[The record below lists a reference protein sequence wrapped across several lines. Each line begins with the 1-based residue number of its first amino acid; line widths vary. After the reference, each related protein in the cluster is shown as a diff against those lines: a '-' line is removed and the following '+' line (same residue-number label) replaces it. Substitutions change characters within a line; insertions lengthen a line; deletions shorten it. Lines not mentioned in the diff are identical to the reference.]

1 MENKLLLKQLI
12 ETLRIEHNIEL
23 QTRDNDMSLYC
34 VSDSQELEP
43 YFNRKVVDWVAS
55 GNCELVIL
63 IGETE

>member
-1 MENKLLLKQLI
+1 MENKLLLKHLL

-34 VSDSQELEP
+34 VSDSQELEL
-43 YFNRKVVDWVAS
+43 YFNRQVVDWVAS